1 MEDDSLRSEH
11 ERANAELAAARRQH
25 ASLGARIAG
34 LEAQAAA
41 LAKAIHATEGDGQTG
56 LAAALKY
63 RTDEIVEVLEIS
75 GAEMSI
81 RDVMAA
87 LGTVGRPNE
96 TYDNVS
102 ADLAY
107 LAERGRID
115 RPRRGVYRALTEP
128 QPGNGRI
135 IIRLTQG
142 NLNNNH
148 VYLSRHL
155 AFFPADAIGGAN
167 KAAGTGRPLTLHFD
181 GLSSTTDTDIDP
193 NHKIFRA
200 RDGRWSEFF
209 EHHNLKAGDRVVIEQ
224 TAPYHYRIGIAD

>member
-1 MEDDSLRSEH
+1 MTGPAAPPLP
-11 ERANAELAAARRQH
+11 AELAAARRQY

-41 LAKAIHATEGDGQTG
+41 LTKAIRAEEGDSQAGIT
-56 LAAALKY
+56 AALKY
-63 RTDEIVEVLEIS
+63 RTDDIVEVLEMS

-81 RDVMAA
+81 KDVMAA
-87 LGTVGRPNE
+87 LGTAGRPNE

-115 RPRRGVYRALTEP
+115 RPRRGIYKALAEP
-128 QPGNGRI
+128 QPGPGKI
-135 IIRLTQG
+135 VIRLTQG

-155 AFFPADAIGGAN
+155 AFFPADAIGDAN

-181 GLSSTTDTDIDP
+181 GLSAATETDIDP
-193 NHKIFRA
+193 NHKIFRV
-200 RDGRWSEFF
+200 RGSRWSEFF
-209 EHHNLKAGDRVVIEQ
+209 QHHNLKAGDRVVIEQ
-224 TAPYHYRIGIAD
+224 TAPYHYRIGVTD